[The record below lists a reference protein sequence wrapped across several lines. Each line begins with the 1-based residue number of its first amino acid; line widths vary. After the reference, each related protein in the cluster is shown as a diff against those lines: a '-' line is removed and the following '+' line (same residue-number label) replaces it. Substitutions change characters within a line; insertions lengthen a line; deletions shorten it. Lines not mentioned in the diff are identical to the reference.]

1 MRKEK
6 FYYNPQTLKYEKFV
20 EPLSSKLL
28 KVFGVISGM
37 IIMSA
42 FLMVS
47 INRYFPTF
55 AEKELISEN
64 NQLASQ
70 IKYLESEID
79 NITKVLNDV
88 EERHNY
94 AHRLIYGMEPIDKNV
109 WEGGI
114 GGHDKYKNLRQ
125 LKYTGK
131 QLVEVNEK
139 MDKLKQKL
147 DVYNSSL
154 NDVIA
159 KAKEKEEMFAHIPSI
174 KPVRSDK
181 LARGVNLLSG
191 FGMRLHPIHHVMKMH
206 KGIDFT
212 APRGTPIQATGDG
225 VVIAAGRGRGYGNRV
240 KIDHG
245 YGYVTQYAH
254 MSRIDVKVGQKV
266 KRGEQIGLV
275 GSTGAS
281 TAPHCH
287 YEVIKNGNAIN
298 PIQFVS
304 DGLTPKEYQ
313 QLVNAAQADGQSM
326 D

>member
-6 FYYNPQTLKYEKFV
+6 FIYNPQTLKYEKV
-20 EPLSSKLL
+20 VTSLSNKLL
-28 KVFGVISGM
+28 KAFGITSGVM
-37 IIMSA
+37 IMA
-42 FLMVS
+42 FLLTMLS
-47 INRYFPTF
+47 NRYFPSL
-55 AEKELISEN
+55 AEKGLISEN
-64 NQLASQ
+64 KQMAAQVKLMG
-70 IKYLESEID
+70 SEIQNLTGILGD
-79 NITKVLNDV
+79 LK
-88 EERHNY
+88 ERHNY
-94 AHRLIYGMEPIDKNV
+94 AHRLIYGMNPIDQNV

-114 GGHDKYKNLRQ
+114 GGHDKYKDFKQ
-125 LKYTGK
+125 LKHSGN
-131 QLVEVNEK
+131 LLAEVNTEI
-139 MDKLKQKL
+139 DQLKQKM
-147 DVYNSSL
+147 DTYNSSL
-154 NDVIA
+154 TDVINL
-159 KAKEKEEMFAHIPSI
+159 AKEKEVMLAHIPSI

-191 FGMRLHPIHHVMKMH
+191 FGMRLHPIYHVMKLH

-212 APRGTPIQATGDG
+212 APRGTKIQATGDG
-225 VVIAAGRGRGYGNRV
+225 VVISAGRGTGYGNRV

-245 YGYVTQYAH
+245 YGYISHYAH

-266 KRGEQIGLV
+266 KKGEQIGLV

-287 YEVIKNGNAIN
+287 YEIIKNGVHVN

-313 QLVNAAQADGQSM
+313 QLVDAAQADGQSM

>member
-6 FYYNPQTLKYEKFV
+6 FFYNPQTLKYEKV
-20 EPLSSKLL
+20 VTSLSTTLL
-28 KVFGVISGM
+28 KVFAISSGVI
-37 IIMSA
+37 IMA
-42 FLMVS
+42 FLLFIVS
-47 INRYFPTF
+47 NRYFPSL
-55 AEKELISEN
+55 AERELISEN
-64 NQLASQ
+64 KQMVAQ
-70 IKYLESEID
+70 IKYYESEFD
-79 NITKVLNDV
+79 NMSKIMDDV
-88 EERHNY
+88 KERHNY
-94 AHRLIYGMEPIDKNV
+94 AHREIYGMNPIDQSV

-114 GGHDKYKNLRQ
+114 GGHDKYKDLKQ
-125 LKYTGK
+125 LKHSGK
-131 QLVEVNEK
+131 LLAEVNEK
-139 MDKLKQKL
+139 IDKLKQKM
-147 DVYNSSL
+147 DTYNSSL
-154 NDVIA
+154 SDVIS
-159 KAKEKEEMFAHIPSI
+159 KAKEKEKMFAHIPSI

-181 LARGVNLLSG
+181 LARNVNLLSG

-212 APRGTPIQATGDG
+212 APRGTAIQATGDG
-225 VVIAAGRGRGYGNRV
+225 VVIAAGRGQGYGNRV

-245 YGYVTQYAH
+245 YGYISHYAH

-281 TAPHCH
+281 TGPHCH
-287 YEVIKNGNAIN
+287 YEIIKNGTHIN